1 VNRRDRKVVEALL
14 NYSHQNLGFRP
25 SAHNRAKLET
35 KLGALGLPDRWPH
48 LEAFAAD
55 LEAGDTEA
63 RDLLVKTI
71 TVNHTFFF
79 REPDQIEALAVSVRA
94 RGLSEPKIWS
104 AASSTGEEAYSVAI
118 HLLEKG
124 ISSFRLVASDVNPRV
139 LAHLDHGV
147 YGENRLEKVPRHL
160 RLKYFTRTE
169 GGDWHVLPDLRR
181 RVAVKR
187 VNLLDPIRFQ
197 QPFDYIFCR
206 NVFIYFDEPSRRQ
219 VLGTLAANLK
229 VGGTLYLGVTEAL
242 LEVPPQFVMESHATY
257 RRVADTGRR

>member
-1 VNRRDRKVVEALL
+1 MDKKDRKAVEALL
-14 NYSHQNLGFRP
+14 GYTHHRLGFRP

-35 KLGALGLPDRWPH
+35 KLGSLGLGARWP
-48 LEAFAAD
+48 D
-55 LEAGDTEA
+55 LETFVRDLDAGDAEA

-79 REPDQIEALAVSVRA
+79 REPDQIEALAASVKS
-94 RGLSEPKIWS
+94 RGIAEPKIWS
-104 AASSTGEEAYSVAI
+104 AASSTGEEAYSLAI

-124 ISSFRLVASDVNPRV
+124 ITSFRLVASDVNPRV
-139 LAHLDHGV
+139 LSQVDRGI
-147 YGENRLEKVPRHL
+147 YQENRLEKVPRHL

-169 GGDWHVLPDLRR
+169 EGGWQVVPDLRQ

-187 VNLLDPIRFQ
+187 VNLLDPVRFHE
-197 QPFDYIFCR
+197 PFDYIFCR
-206 NVFIYFDEPSRRQ
+206 NVFIYFDEASRLQ